1 MSKNVIITGT
11 TYSGISEVS
20 LWVSDDANER

>member
-1 MSKNVIITGT
+1 MSKNVIINNT
-11 TYSGISEVS
+11 TYSGVSEVS